1 MRISSGL
8 PTCSSSWLASS
19 CETRASSAEPHF
31 AKISES
37 TVASSIRSV
46 LLVLVDM
53 TSTTDWSE
61 RTTTEQQP
69 PNSPSRMIAG
79 DDHIAEC
86 SDLFREAIQ
95 ARNVYAAWARK
106 LTNAR
111 PNDPKLQSYHQEVT
125 KAGESVE
132 LLLVKL
138 NVPLFRIPASEK
150 ELDRIVLRV
159 KNRVSDPPAEKNE
172 EEKKPAAV
180 PPPPSSPRSKGRK
193 AKRSV
198 DADGFAPPKQL
209 VRKVRSPRSTPPP
222 SPTPS
227 SAPILDSA
235 TLEEQGEEGMDTNI
249 DVPLSQEEVPV
260 ATKSRAS
267 RRSSSRPRVIG
278 GSWWR

>member
-1 MRISSGL
+1 MGRTILLERRQSESVGRRNSRTTFL
-8 PTCSSSWLASS
+8 RSDWP
-19 CETRASSAEPHF
+19 RPF
-31 AKISES
+31 ARREVGVEMELGRSENKRPEEKGKISREG

-46 LLVLVDM
+46 LLIPVDM
-53 TSTTDWSE
+53 MSSTDWSE
-61 RTTTEQQP
+61 RTVVTEQQP
-69 PNSPSRMIAG
+69 PNSPSRIIAG
-79 DDHIAEC
+79 DDHIAEF

-193 AKRSV
+193 GKRSV
-198 DADGFAPPKQL
+198 DADGFAPPPKQL
-209 VRKVRSPRSTPPP
+209 VRKVLSTSPP
-222 SPTPS
+222 SPPF
-227 SAPILDSA
+227 
-235 TLEEQGEEGMDTNI
+235 
-249 DVPLSQEEVPV
+249 
-260 ATKSRAS
+260 RAIS
-267 RRSSSRPRVIG
+267 
-278 GSWWR
+278 